1 MHCPADAMGGVPAP
15 RPPRATPAARIKP
28 LTIRRRPRLLVAFAA
43 REALIRSK
51 EPWDPFCASILTS
64 PLGGFPECHFA
75 SDPPC
80 ACSGEA
86 HCRSKQESSYCST
99 QRGVSDTTENRR
111 TSSSKLRF
119 LSKCSSLAQWQFV
132 TRSVARFFE
141 GSAKRVEAVSRG
153 SPEVS

>member
-86 HCRSKQESSYCST
+86 HLPQQTRKQLLQHPTWGERYHGKSPYLKLKIAICFELLISGAMAICDAERRALLRRLS
-99 QRGVSDTTENRR
+99 QAGRGGQPG
-111 TSSSKLRF
+111 F
-119 LSKCSSLAQWQFV
+119 
-132 TRSVARFFE
+132 
-141 GSAKRVEAVSRG
+141 
-153 SPEVS
+153 P